1 MSQTVGYSLGTR
13 GIFISD
19 LLPMQKG
26 ILSGGVQGC
35 DLFLLMPGL
44 VKAEGM
50 YWIGVVPKRGLQ
62 SHPRQGS
69 GAAVTQRKHR
79 SVQTNGVLSS
89 AVYYPVHYRVGM
101 TAKGSA
107 EKDFWSTI

>member
-1 MSQTVGYSLGTR
+1 
-13 GIFISD
+13 
-19 LLPMQKG
+19 MQKG

-35 DLFLLMPGL
+35 DLFLLMPVL
-44 VKAEGM
+44 VKAGGM

-79 SVQTNGVLSS
+79 SVLTNGVLSS
-89 AVYYPVHYRVGM
+89 TVYLSACRVGM